1 MKDRLYHT
9 LIERGY
15 QEKSAKIVLDD
26 LLHLCEPLAKLLRD
40 WLDDEHKQS
49 DFTIDEFSISKL
61 QKESSMKYP
70 AALLTMDWLIKEPK
84 EARRSLSKGN
94 R

>member
-15 QEKSAKIVLDD
+15 QEKSAKLVLDD
-26 LLHLCEPLAKLLRD
+26 LLHLSEPLAELLNK
-40 WLDDEHKQS
+40 WLDDENTQS
-49 DFTIDEFSISKL
+49 DYVVDVFSISKL
-61 QKESSMKYP
+61 QQERGMKYP

-84 EARRSLSKGN
+84 DAKRSLN
-94 R
+94 RANM

>member
-15 QEKSAKIVLDD
+15 QEESAKTVLDD
-26 LLHLCEPLAKLLRD
+26 LLHLSEPLKELLND
-40 WLDDEHKQS
+40 WLDDEHTQS
-49 DFTIDEFSISKL
+49 DYTVDVFSISKL
-61 QKESSMKYP
+61 QQERGMKYP
-70 AALLTMDWLIKEPK
+70 AALLTIDWLIKKPK
-84 EARRSLSKGN
+84 EAKRSLIKGN